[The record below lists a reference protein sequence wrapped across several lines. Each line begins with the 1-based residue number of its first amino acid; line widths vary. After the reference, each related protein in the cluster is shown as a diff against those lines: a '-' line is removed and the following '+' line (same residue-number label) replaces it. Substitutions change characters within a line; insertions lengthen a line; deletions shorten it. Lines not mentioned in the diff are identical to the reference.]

1 MDYDGFDA
9 EYGRVL
15 EAAASL
21 DQTSLAI
28 EVERLRAL
36 VQAVQP
42 VAEQE
47 AARVLMSSLDSA
59 LSAEEP
65 PLSDAMAAVFRVHR
79 QARAV
84 QGSADERIERLQ
96 AGIAEI
102 DRIADTADTADPTER
117 DRILD
122 LNESLSILL
131 ESLQNTTT
139 RDTDL

>member
-15 EAAASL
+15 EAAGSL
-21 DQTSLAI
+21 DQTALAI

-42 VAEQE
+42 VADQE
-47 AARVLMSSLDSA
+47 AARLLMSSLGSA

-65 PLSDAMAAVFRVHR
+65 PLSDAMSAAFRAHR
-79 QARAV
+79 EARV
-84 QGSADERIERLQ
+84 VEGSADDRIERLR

-102 DRIADTADTADPTER
+102 GRIADTAEPSEHG
-117 DRILD
+117 RILN
-122 LNESLSILL
+122 LNESLSMLL
-131 ESLQNTTT
+131 ESLQITTS
-139 RDTDL
+139 RDTSQ

>member
-42 VAEQE
+42 VGSRRPHPRPE
-47 AARVLMSSLDSA
+47 RVPLDPA
-59 LSAEEP
+59 GVTPEHHHP
-65 PLSDAMAAVFRVHR
+65 RHR
-79 QARAV
+79 PVMTAPGTVAKR
-84 QGSADERIERLQ
+84 SRIR
-96 AGIAEI
+96 
-102 DRIADTADTADPTER
+102 R
-117 DRILD
+117 
-122 LNESLSILL
+122 S
-131 ESLQNTTT
+131 
-139 RDTDL
+139 